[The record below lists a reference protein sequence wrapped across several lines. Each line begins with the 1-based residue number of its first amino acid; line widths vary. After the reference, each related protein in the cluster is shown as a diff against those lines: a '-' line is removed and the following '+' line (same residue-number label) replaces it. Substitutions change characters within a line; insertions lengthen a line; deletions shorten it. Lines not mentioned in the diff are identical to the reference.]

1 MKLNKIF
8 IDGRAIRPPYSGVAQ
23 YTARLVQN
31 LNYDN
36 FDYCLATNDL
46 EDVTGFY
53 SELGEDI
60 PPVVSEV
67 SLPRPIWTSL
77 LRYAPLGGRWLP
89 KVGEADLIHITQFEP
104 FPKCLRKSTKRVLT
118 VHDLIFLDHP
128 EWFTARNLNASNLAL
143 SQLLREQIECV
154 ITPSQFTKNRLIDTG
169 YSGRIEVTPL
179 ASTINTR
186 VIDFS
191 TNLSDEVIVKKP
203 YFLYIG
209 NLEPRKGLL
218 NLIRAWKVTISR
230 NSFRLVLAGK
240 YAYLSD
246 EIRSEIEGAI
256 SEGFD
261 VVQLGYVTET
271 RKNALLRNAYCLVYP
286 SESEGFG
293 IPVLDAMSS
302 GLPVISCLAGSIPE
316 IAGGCAHL
324 IQPGQIEALANAIDE
339 LATNTPYRNE
349 LALIGQDHARKY
361 SWKQTA
367 ELTENIYCELL
378 EVDNNA

>member
-8 IDGRAIRPPYSGVAQ
+8 IDGRPIRPPYSGVAQ

-31 LNYDN
+31 FNYDN
-36 FDYCLATNDL
+36 FDFCLATNNL

-53 SELGEDI
+53 AELGEDS

-67 SLPRPIWTSL
+67 SLPRPIWTAL

-89 KVGEADLIHITQFEP
+89 KVGKADLIHITQFEP

-154 ITPSQFTKNRLIDTG
+154 ITPSQFTKNRLIETG
-169 YSGRIEVTPL
+169 YGGRIEVTPL
-179 ASTINTR
+179 ASTIN
-186 VIDFS
+186 VGIIES
-191 TNLSDEVIVKKP
+191 YTNLSDESIVEKP
-203 YFLYIG
+203 YFLFIG

-218 NLIRAWKVTISR
+218 NLIRAWKVTTSR

-240 YAYLSD
+240 YAYLAD
-246 EIRSEIEGAI
+246 EIRAEIEGAI
-256 SEGFD
+256 SEGLD
-261 VVQLGYVTET
+261 VVQLGYVTEK
-271 RKNALLRNAYCLVYP
+271 RKMALLRNAYCLIYP

-324 IQPGQIEALANAIDE
+324 VQPGQIVALANAIDE
-339 LATNTPYRNE
+339 LATNTPYRNK
-349 LALIGQDHARKY
+349 LASLGQDHARKY
-361 SWKQTA
+361 SWKRTA

-378 EVDNNA
+378 EIDINA